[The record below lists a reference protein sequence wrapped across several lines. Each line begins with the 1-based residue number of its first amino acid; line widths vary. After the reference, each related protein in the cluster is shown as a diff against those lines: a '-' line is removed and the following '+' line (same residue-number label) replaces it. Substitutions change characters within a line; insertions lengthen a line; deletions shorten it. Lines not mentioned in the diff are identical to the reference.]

1 MSKHAEAIVER
12 LLENTGWGT
21 DPGVPQDPVEDGEG
35 EAEPSIADLWN
46 EDKDGEY
53 VQINDD
59 GTVVYVAH
67 GRVMERIQVERENPY
82 PGINAWMEAKSFFP
96 NIWSVNDHG
105 NVTLHDGQGND
116 LGGVV

>member
-1 MSKHAEAIVER
+1 MSKPAEAIVNR
-12 LLENTGWGT
+12 LLENEGWGT
-21 DPGVPQDPVEDGEG
+21 DPGVPQDQDEG
-35 EAEPSIADLWN
+35 GDQEPSVADLWN

-59 GTVVYVAH
+59 GSVVYVAH
-67 GRVMERIQVERENPY
+67 GSAMETIPVEPENPY
-82 PGINAWMEAKSFFP
+82 PGINAWMEAKGFFP